1 MQLVVGRIGRA
12 HGVRGDLFVEPMTDE
27 PDVRFAPGSKLIT
40 STNETL
46 TIQDFKWHSGRFV
59 VHFVGV
65 DDRTPAEALTGI
77 ELSADVD
84 PLQLPENPDEFY
96 DHQLV
101 GLKVFLG
108 SEAIGQVTEV
118 IHLPAQDLLAIN
130 RPELAEVL
138 IPFVTE
144 FVPVVDIANG
154 RIEITPPAGLLN
166 EAEAIVIRGEGNE
179 D

>member
-59 VHFVGV
+59 VHFEGV
-65 DDRTPAEALTGI
+65 DDRTPAEALKGI
-77 ELSADVD
+77 ELSVDVD
-84 PLQLPENPDEFY
+84 PNQLPEDPDEFY
-96 DHQLV
+96 DHQLI
-101 GLKVFLG
+101 GLKVFLN
-108 SEAIGQVTEV
+108 SVQIGQVSEV
-118 IHLPAQDLLAIN
+118 IHLPAQDLLAIK
-130 RPELAEVL
+130 RPELDEVL
-138 IPFVTE
+138 VPFVTE
-144 FVPVVDIANG
+144 FVPIVDIALG
-154 RIEITPPAGLLN
+154 RIEITPPVGLLN
-166 EAEAIVIRGEGNE
+166 EDEAIVIRGEDDE